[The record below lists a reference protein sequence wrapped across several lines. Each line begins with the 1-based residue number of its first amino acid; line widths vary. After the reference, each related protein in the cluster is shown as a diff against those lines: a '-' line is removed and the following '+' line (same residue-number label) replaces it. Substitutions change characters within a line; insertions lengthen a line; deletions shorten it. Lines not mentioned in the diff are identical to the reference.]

1 MTKPQ
6 LTLSVDSLFT
16 FRLVLSKYFSI
27 QKQFILDE
35 FHPFNL
41 YFTFILLVASG
52 SDHLRLEAASFLL
65 VAAYSSFYYSY
76 CFQSHAVSFDSRI
89 PLLMTSPPD
98 FKMKKKE
105 KLTSSLKKSL
115 HNITFSI

>member
-16 FRLVLSKYFSI
+16 FRLVLSKFFSI
-27 QKQFILDE
+27 QKQLILDQY
-35 FHPFNL
+35 HPFL
-41 YFTFILLVASG
+41 IYFTFILLVTSG
-52 SDHLRLEAASFLL
+52 SDHLRLKAASFLL
-65 VAAYSSFYYSY
+65 AVAYSSFYYSY

-115 HNITFSI
+115 HNIPFSI